1 MREHYG
7 TFVFDCSQYDR
18 LYELMTHD
26 KKNEGEEINF
36 TLMRNVGDPALNYTA
51 NKEQIGATLD
61 IYRDLMGI

>member
-1 MREHYG
+1 
-7 TFVFDCSQYDR
+7 
-18 LYELMTHD
+18 MTHD